1 MPPSSPPKPECVNR
15 LVISGT
21 LNQIETLRYSP
32 AGVPIVEA
40 VVHHRSSQTLATQ
53 LRQVECE
60 LTVQASGS
68 LANQLTQLTVGTQVK
83 LEGALNRRSVN
94 SRQLILIL
102 NRIEKE

>member
-1 MPPSSPPKPECVNR
+1 VNR

-21 LNQIETLRYSP
+21 LIQVDPVRYSP
-32 AGVPIVEA
+32 AGVPIAEA
-40 VVHHRSSQTLATQ
+40 VILHRSSQTVATQ
-53 LRQVECE
+53 ARQVECE

-68 LANQLTQLTVGTQVK
+68 LATQLAQLATGTQVK
-83 LEGALNRRSVN
+83 LEGALNRRSVK

>member
-1 MPPSSPPKPECVNR
+1 VNR

-21 LNQIETLRYSP
+21 LIQVDPVRYSP
-32 AGVPIVEA
+32 AGVPIAEA
-40 VVHHRSSQTLATQ
+40 VILHRSSQTVATQ
-53 LRQVECE
+53 ARLVECE

-68 LANQLTQLTVGTQVK
+68 LATQLAQLATGAQVK
-83 LEGALNRRSVN
+83 LEGALNRRSVK

>member
-1 MPPSSPPKPECVNR
+1 M
-15 LVISGT
+15 
-21 LNQIETLRYSP
+21 RYSP
-32 AGVPIVEA
+32 AGVPIAEA
-40 VVHHRSSQTLATQ
+40 VILHRGSQTVASQ
-53 LRQVECE
+53 ARQVECE

-68 LANQLTQLTVGTQVK
+68 LAAQLAQLATGTQVK